1 VPTVARLSITPVKS
15 LALHHPGEVLLEACG
30 VAANRR
36 FYLVREDGRLLAGL
50 HHGPLVQVRADWD
63 EAPERLT
70 LSFPDG
76 RRVEDVVRQGEPI
89 VTDFWGHRVPG
100 RVVEGPW
107 AEALSDFVGK
117 PLRLVKAGK
126 PGGGVDVEPV
136 TLSSQASAEEL
147 ARQAGR
153 DAVDGRRFRMLVEVD
168 GCEPHE
174 EDTWAG
180 RAVRLG
186 EARVEILGPV
196 PRCATTTRD
205 PSTGIRDFDALRA
218 LAAYR
223 GRRDGKKIDFGV
235 YGRVLEPGRVRVGDS
250 VEPAPA

>member
-1 VPTVARLSITPVKS
+1 VPTVSRLSITPVKS
-15 LALHHPGEVLLEACG
+15 LALHHPDEVLLEACG

-63 EAPERLT
+63 EEADRLALT
-70 LSFPDG
+70 FPDG
-76 RRVEDVVRQGEPI
+76 ARLEEAVRADEPI
-89 VTDFWGHRVPG
+89 VTDFWGHRVSG

-107 AEALSDFVGK
+107 AEALSAFVGK
-117 PLRLVKAGK
+117 PLRLVKADE
-126 PGGGVDVEPV
+126 PGGGVDAETV
-136 TLSSQASAEEL
+136 TISSEASVDEL
-147 ARQAGR
+147 ARQAGQE
-153 DAVDGRRFRMLVEVD
+153 ALDGRRFRMLVEVT
-168 GCEPHE
+168 GCAPHE
-174 EDTWAG
+174 EDSWAG
-180 RAVRLG
+180 SAVRIGQAL
-186 EARVEILGPV
+186 VEILGPV

-235 YGRVLEPGRVRVGDS
+235 YGRVLEPGRARVGDS
-250 VEPAPA
+250 VETVG